1 MTEHQTLGA
10 EYEDIDEVKRLGRGT
25 PKFRLRNANVLQ
37 SPRGVFYTDHLDPVE
52 DLDPTIVGDKLD
64 AQAIQYIEKSLQSN
78 NERFRQQIETIQGLR
93 DIRGARILDIGC
105 GGGKFLAMA
114 RELGAEVTGLELEDS
129 RAFYAK
135 SVNGLD
141 VRKCPIEDEAWR
153 SEQHSYDIVT
163 LWDVIEHVNYPHSTL
178 KVASQMLKPGGFLV
192 IDTPCKDS
200 FYHRFGQFTY
210 ALTRGAY
217 PTFLSIMYSSHLFGH
232 KQIFSTKE
240 MQELLSRTGLS
251 VRRLEKFHE
260 LSFPLSFYLFKLTR
274 SKILT
279 RMATPVAAIILH
291 FARIKNKM
299 LVVAEAN

>member
-1 MTEHQTLGA
+1 MTQGQTSGA
-10 EYEDIDEVKRLGRGT
+10 EYEDIDEVKRSGRGT
-25 PKFRLRNANVLQ
+25 PKFRLRNANVMQ
-37 SPRGVFYTDHLDPVE
+37 SPQGIFYTDYLDPVE
-52 DLDPTIVGDKLD
+52 QVEPTIVGDKLD
-64 AQAIQYIEKSLQSN
+64 TQAIEYIERSLQSN
-78 NERFRQQIETIQGLR
+78 NERFRQEIKTIQGLR

-114 RELGAEVTGLELEDS
+114 KELGAEVTGLELEDS

-135 SVNGLD
+135 TVNGLD
-141 VRKCPIEDEAWR
+141 VRKRPIEDKAWQ
-153 SEQHSYDIVT
+153 SEHHSYDIVT
-163 LWDVIEHVNYPHSTL
+163 LWDVIEHVNYPYSTL
-178 KVASQMLKPGGFLV
+178 KAASQMLKPGGFLV

-240 MQELLSRTGLS
+240 IHMLVSGTGLS
-251 VRRLEKFHE
+251 VRKVEKFHE
-260 LSFPLSFYLFKLTR
+260 LSFPLSYYLLKLTR
-274 SKILT
+274 SKVLA
-279 RMATPVAAIILH
+279 RMAAPVAAIVFR